1 NPLQM
6 ASQTDSVATAPLT
19 TFTHARRGIGGAA
32 VFMVERAKGEKKMPK
47 IETDTVT
54 LPACWASALINGDES
69 SFSLDDDG
77 GEVEIVAID
86 AALAPLTAEGWS
98 VIDVASDEET

>member
-1 NPLQM
+1 M
-6 ASQTDSVATAPLT
+6 S
-19 TFTHARRGIGGAA
+19 
-32 VFMVERAKGEKKMPK
+32 K

-77 GEVEIVAID
+77 GDAEIAAID
-86 AALAPLTAEGWS
+86 AALAPLTAEGWF
-98 VIDVASDEET
+98 VVDVARDEETGESQEPWFTWSYDLYGGTAKGGEVLDYVIMRNIP